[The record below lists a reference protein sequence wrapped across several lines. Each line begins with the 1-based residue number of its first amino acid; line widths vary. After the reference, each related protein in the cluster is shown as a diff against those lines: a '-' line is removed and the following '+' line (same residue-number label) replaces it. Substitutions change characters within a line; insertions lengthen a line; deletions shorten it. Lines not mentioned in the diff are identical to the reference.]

1 MNLGIVDLP
10 NTRASVVAGCF
21 LLWNLRLPV
30 NSRLVQEGILTST
43 VQEPHNNTAFGES
56 LVFDALLIFGF
67 GVSLITFAMF
77 ITAVPDVI
85 IKSSSADLSLW
96 QTLSI

>member
-56 LVFDALLIFGF
+56 LVFDASLIF